1 MKTKDYAVEVV
12 EKQADAIK
20 ELLLNNVIT
29 QSQAADMLS
38 KIQNIGLITNMDF
51 DDITNEWVMEI
62 RYSINRG

>member
-38 KIQNIGLITNMDF
+38 KIQNIGLIANMDF

>member
-51 DDITNEWVMEI
+51 DDIAYEWVME
-62 RYSINRG
+62 SRG

>member
-62 RYSINRG
+62 RYSINKG